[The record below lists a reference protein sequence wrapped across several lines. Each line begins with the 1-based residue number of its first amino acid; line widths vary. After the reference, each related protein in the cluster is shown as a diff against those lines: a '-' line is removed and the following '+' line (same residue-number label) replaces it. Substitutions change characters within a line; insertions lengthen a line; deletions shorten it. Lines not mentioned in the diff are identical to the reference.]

1 MIIRPKNGAIDRA
14 GFWSHASEATARE
27 AAIEAY
33 GEPNLKLSNGAE
45 LRFGAHGSV
54 SVVVRGE
61 KLGRWYDHEQQT
73 GGFLRIP
80 DADFAPCSTP
90 TDGRF
95 YLNGAKPET
104 KRDTGNADAARAIW
118 DASAPI
124 SGTPAEV
131 YLAARGIL
139 RHVPDNRVR
148 YHPSAQDGLPCAVY
162 AVTDREGAVVAIQRV
177 PLLPD
182 GTDRDRKAGKKSLGP
197 VSGGF
202 FTLADP
208 RPRKTVV
215 VEGPEDALSIWFAM
229 HDDISAPDARIC
241 AMLGQ
246 RWAAAAEAYP
256 GAIFVADADSVD
268 KAREAA
274 ASVGGWIVDPAPFK
288 DANALLLAEGAA
300 ALWQRVHD
308 AVKAEA
314 EATPAPETAPTGPE
328 FIRASDLALRPVPP
342 REWLVP
348 DLVPGSTVT
357 TISGDGGVGKS
368 LLALQLAISTSLGLP
383 WAGRH
388 IETAPALMVTAEDDI
403 DEVLRRITDIAA
415 LIDTDPREMGGLEV
429 LSLAGLDALM
439 SAWNRLSNTMA
450 PTPLFEQ
457 VERRIVDTGA
467 RLVVFDTLADLH
479 SGQENDRAHARQVI
493 SQFRGLAIRNACAV
507 VLLAHPSLTG
517 LATGTG
523 TSGSTA
529 WNNSVRS
536 RLYLERLFVDGVEA
550 DPDLRVLTTKKSN
563 YGPTG
568 AEVLFRWTD
577 GALKL
582 EASDSGLDK
591 AANEA
596 RAERVFMD
604 LLRARED
611 QGRPVSPSPGPN
623 YAPTQFA
630 TEPASEGISKAQ
642 FRAAM
647 NRLFGAKRIAIAVT
661 GSASKQRK
669 RIIPAPETEWV
680 S

>member
-1 MIIRPKNGAIDRA
+1 
-14 GFWSHASEATARE
+14 
-27 AAIEAY
+27 
-33 GEPNLKLSNGAE
+33 
-45 LRFGAHGSV
+45 
-54 SVVVRGE
+54 
-61 KLGRWYDHEQQT
+61 
-73 GGFLRIP
+73 
-80 DADFAPCSTP
+80 
-90 TDGRF
+90 
-95 YLNGAKPET
+95 
-104 KRDTGNADAARAIW
+104 
-118 DASAPI
+118 
-124 SGTPAEV
+124 
-131 YLAARGIL
+131 
-139 RHVPDNRVR
+139 
-148 YHPSAQDGLPCAVY
+148 
-162 AVTDREGAVVAIQRV
+162 
-177 PLLPD
+177 
-182 GTDRDRKAGKKSLGP
+182 
-197 VSGGF
+197 
-202 FTLADP
+202 
-208 RPRKTVV
+208 
-215 VEGPEDALSIWFAM
+215 
-229 HDDISAPDARIC
+229 
-241 AMLGQ
+241 
-246 RWAAAAEAYP
+246 
-256 GAIFVADADSVD
+256 
-268 KAREAA
+268 
-274 ASVGGWIVDPAPFK
+274 
-288 DANALLLAEGAA
+288 
-300 ALWQRVHD
+300 
-308 AVKAEA
+308 
-314 EATPAPETAPTGPE
+314 
-328 FIRASDLALRPVPP
+328 
-342 REWLVP
+342 
-348 DLVPGSTVT
+348 
-357 TISGDGGVGKS
+357 
-368 LLALQLAISTSLGLP
+368 
-383 WAGRH
+383 
-388 IETAPALMVTAEDDI
+388 
-403 DEVLRRITDIAA
+403 
-415 LIDTDPREMGGLEV
+415 
-429 LSLAGLDALM
+429 
-439 SAWNRLSNTMA
+439 MA